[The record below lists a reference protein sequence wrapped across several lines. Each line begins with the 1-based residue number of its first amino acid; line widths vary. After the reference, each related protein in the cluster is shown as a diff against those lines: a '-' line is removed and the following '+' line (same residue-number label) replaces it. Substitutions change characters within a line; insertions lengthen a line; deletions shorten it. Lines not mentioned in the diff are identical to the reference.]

1 MTATPPRRPPT
12 AQEFALAELRR
23 AITSRELKPGEPV
36 RQDAVAD
43 RLGMSRVPLREA
55 LKVLEGEGQV
65 VYAPNRGYFVAD
77 LSMADLEEVYRI
89 RRVLEAEAAREALR
103 HLTDDDLAAL
113 EQAHDDVVA
122 AGRAGD
128 VPRMAEAN
136 RRFHLGF
143 LELSGLPRLVR
154 LVRLQWDATDAYRAL
169 YYGGPA
175 NRERVDH
182 EHRDILDAVRR
193 RDCDAVVALLDAHRE
208 HAVTSL
214 RAVLGNPP
222 VS

>member
-1 MTATPPRRPPT
+1 MTTTPPRRPPT

-89 RRVLEAEAAREALR
+89 RRVLEAEAAREAVR
-103 HLTDDDLAAL
+103 RLTDDDLAAL
-113 EQAHDDVVA
+113 ERAHDDVVA
-122 AGRAGD
+122 AGRAGEIAA
-128 VPRMAEAN
+128 MAEAN

-169 YYGGPA
+169 YYGGTE

-182 EHRDILDAVRR
+182 EHRDILDALRR
-193 RDCDAVVALLDAHRE
+193 RDSAAVVALLDAHRE
-208 HAVTSL
+208 HAVQAL
-214 RAVLGNPP
+214 RAVLGTAPAG
-222 VS
+222 

>member
-1 MTATPPRRPPT
+1 VTTTPPRRPPT

-77 LSMADLEEVYRI
+77 LSLADLEEVYRI
-89 RRVLEAEAAREALR
+89 RRVLEAEAAREAVR
-103 HLTDDDLAAL
+103 RLTDDDLAAL
-113 EQAHDDVVA
+113 EQAHADVVA
-122 AGRAGD
+122 AGRAGEIAA
-128 VPRMAEAN
+128 MAAAN

-169 YYGGPA
+169 YYGGTE

-182 EHRDILDAVRR
+182 EHRDILDALRR
-193 RDCDAVVALLDAHRE
+193 RDSDAVVALLDAHRE
-208 HAVTSL
+208 HAVEAL
-214 RAVLGNPP
+214 RAVLGTS
-222 VS
+222 VG

>member
-1 MTATPPRRPPT
+1 MTTTPSRRPPT

-77 LSMADLEEVYRI
+77 LSLADLEEVYRI
-89 RRVLEAEAAREALR
+89 RRVLEAEAAREAVR

-113 EQAHDDVVA
+113 EAAHEDVVA
-122 AGRAGD
+122 AGRAGEIAA
-128 VPRMAEAN
+128 MAAAN

-169 YYGGPA
+169 YYGGSD

-182 EHRDILDAVRR
+182 EHRDILDALRR
-193 RDCDAVVALLDAHRE
+193 RDSDAVVALLDAHRE
-208 HAVTSL
+208 HAVEAL
-214 RAVLGNPP
+214 RAVLG
-222 VS
+222 SSAG

>member
-1 MTATPPRRPPT
+1 MTTPRRPPT

-89 RRVLEAEAAREALR
+89 RRVLEAEAAREAVR
-103 HLTDDDLAAL
+103 HLTDADLDAL
-113 EQAHDDVVA
+113 ERAHDDVVA

-128 VPRMAEAN
+128 LATMAEAN

-169 YYGGPA
+169 YYGGPT

-182 EHRDILDAVRR
+182 EHRDILDALRR
-193 RDCDAVVALLDAHRE
+193 RDGEQVVALLDAHRE
-208 HAVTSL
+208 HAVESL
-214 RAVLGNPP
+214 RAVLAGTP